1 MPDPADPQRSRLILP
16 GAETNADP
24 DPARHIMPPGGNTSP
39 IPGPEAPAPTRR
51 PGLILPPGVGR
62 EIPDDLPEYPRL
74 RPLGLA
80 RVSDGRREML
90 LVSDPTGVIQG
101 QPALSMD
108 ALPMLQLFDGTTSL
122 TDITSAL
129 MRGSKDLRVGSLVR
143 DFVAQLDQMLLLD
156 SPRFQQALQALRD
169 RYHPLEIRPA
179 ALENQAYPG
188 QRVELE
194 AFLDAHFAEAEAMRE
209 RNSQSATAP
218 AALPRAILAPHLDPR
233 RAGAIIARAI
243 AEIGPQQAQPLRIVI
258 FGTGHSLMDDLFAL
272 TRKHFETLLGK
283 ASCDTVFVDRV
294 ASRLGES
301 AYRGELAHR
310 DEHSIEFQV
319 LYLQW
324 LLREHSFAIVPV
336 LCGGFHALLED
347 GRTPREA
354 PEFERMIEAVREAE
368 RELGGRTVYIAGV
381 DFSHVGPRFGH
392 PPVDADAKQQ
402 TEAVDRAGLSAALAG
417 DADGWFQVIAAQG
430 DATHICGF
438 APTYATLRCADVT
451 GGRLLHY
458 EQCDEPDGSTV
469 TVAAAAWG

>member
-1 MPDPADPQRSRLILP
+1 MPDPSDPKRPRLFIPGTGADP
-16 GAETNADP
+16 A
-24 DPARHIMPPGGNTSP
+24 PARDIAPPGGNT
-39 IPGPEAPAPTRR
+39 APTPRAEGPSPARR

-80 RVSDGRREML
+80 RATDGRRELL

-101 QPALSMD
+101 QPALSME
-108 ALPMLQLFDGTTSL
+108 ALPMLQLLDGTTSL
-122 TDITSAL
+122 SDIPGIL
-129 MRGSKDLRVGSLVR
+129 MRGSKDLRVAGLVR
-143 DFVAQLDQMLLLD
+143 DFVAELDRMLLLD
-156 SPRFQQALQALRD
+156 SPRFHQALQALRD

-188 QRVELE
+188 QRTELE
-194 AFLDAHFAEAEAMRE
+194 AFLDTHLAEAEVMRE
-209 RNSQSATAP
+209 RNSQPATAP

-272 TRKHFETLLGK
+272 TRKQFETPLGK
-283 ASCDTVFVDRV
+283 ARCDTAFVDRV

-319 LYLQW
+319 LYLQR
-324 LLREHSFAIVPV
+324 LLKEHAFAIVPI
-336 LCGGFHALLED
+336 LCGGFHSLLEE
-347 GRTPREA
+347 GLTPREA

-368 RELGGRTVYIAGV
+368 HELGGRTIYIAGV
-381 DFSHVGPRFGH
+381 DLSHVGPRFGH
-392 PPVDADAKQQ
+392 APIDAQVKEE
-402 TEAVDRAGLSAALAG
+402 TEAVDRAGLAAALAG
-417 DADGWFQVIAAQG
+417 DADGWFQAIAAQG
-430 DATHICGF
+430 DRTHICGF
-438 APTYATLRCADVT
+438 APTYAMLRCADVT
-451 GGRLLHY
+451 SGRLLHY
-458 EQCDEPDGSTV
+458 EQCDEPEGSTV
-469 TVAAAAWG
+469 TVAAATWG